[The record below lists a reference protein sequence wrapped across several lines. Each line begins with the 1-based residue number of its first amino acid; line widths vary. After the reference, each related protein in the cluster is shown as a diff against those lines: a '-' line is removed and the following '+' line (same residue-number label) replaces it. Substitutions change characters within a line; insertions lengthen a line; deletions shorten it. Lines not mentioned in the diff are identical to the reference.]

1 MKFHRVLL
9 FTSIQ
14 MDITPV
20 GDDLHVL
27 LTCGGENRLGCTA
40 FSTPVPD
47 TDPVECETS
56 VITDVDNPEDLFC
69 PYIAES
75 LCKKTGQRVL
85 CTGGIFVENPD
96 EHQIDKLYENVDEM
110 IIPKFSHLLFHSL
123 KNRCPRREKISYIC
137 DFSRGGLNARFMRSH
152 LNLAPRPQI

>member
-40 FSTPVPD
+40 FSTPLPD
-47 TDPVECETS
+47 TDPVEC
-56 VITDVDNPEDLFC
+56 
-69 PYIAES
+69 IAEN

-85 CTGGIFVENPD
+85 CTGGIFVEEPD
-96 EHQIDKLYENVDEM
+96 AHQIDKLYENIDEM
-110 IIPKFSHLLFHSL
+110 IMDWVHFL
-123 KNRCPRREKISYIC
+123 
-137 DFSRGGLNARFMRSH
+137 D
-152 LNLAPRPQI
+152 

>member
-27 LTCGGENRLGCTA
+27 LTCGVENSLGCTA

-110 IIPKFSHLLFHSL
+110 IMDWVHFL
-123 KNRCPRREKISYIC
+123 
-137 DFSRGGLNARFMRSH
+137 D
-152 LNLAPRPQI
+152 

>member
-40 FSTPVPD
+40 FSTPLPD

-56 VITDVDNPEDLFC
+56 VITDVENPEDLFC
-69 PYIAES
+69 PYIAEN
-75 LCKKTGQRVL
+75 LCKRPVNAYY
-85 CTGGIFVENPD
+85 VPAA
-96 EHQIDKLYENVDEM
+96 
-110 IIPKFSHLLFHSL
+110 SL
-123 KNRCPRREKISYIC
+123 SRNQMRIRSINFMKI
-137 DFSRGGLNARFMRSH
+137 LMK
-152 LNLAPRPQI
+152 